1 MWLYLGPSCPDRPS
15 SEELSATEINTRI
28 YKAMDLGANPNL
40 GAGLAP
46 LQEGVASTRVSMLR
60 HVLVAHAIQS
70 FHRAHGLMQGL
81 EGACSE
87 PWDANMPE
95 AALRWKV
102 NQAPN
107 EKMQAIEYGSS
118 SEEGEEVE
126 ITLPPLSSLRITPPP
141 LGDIISR

>member
-1 MWLYLGPSCPDRPS
+1 
-15 SEELSATEINTRI
+15 
-28 YKAMDLGANPNL
+28 
-40 GAGLAP
+40 
-46 LQEGVASTRVSMLR
+46 
-60 HVLVAHAIQS
+60 
-70 FHRAHGLMQGL
+70 
-81 EGACSE
+81 
-87 PWDANMPE
+87 MPE
-95 AALRWKV
+95 AAMRWKV